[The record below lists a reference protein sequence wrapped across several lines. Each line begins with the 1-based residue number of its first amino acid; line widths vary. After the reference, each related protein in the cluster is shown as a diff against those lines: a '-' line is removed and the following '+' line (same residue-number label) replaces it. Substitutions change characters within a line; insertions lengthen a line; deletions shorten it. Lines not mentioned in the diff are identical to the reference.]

1 MKQQI
6 LKLNANY
13 FPIGIVNWKEA
24 MVDIVSGASY
34 PIDIHYEKDNSG
46 IDKAKISY
54 MNVIKDFKEWS
65 ELPIREYDDYVL
77 GAKSVY
83 RLPSVIICSR
93 YDKIIHKKVIFPTKN
108 NIWRRDK
115 FICGY
120 TGKILD
126 KSSISTDHIT
136 PSSRGGENTWENLI
150 TCDKALNTWKGN
162 RTPKEC
168 GLKLLWKPTKPKN
181 GMIFDTFRDEW
192 DIFIK

>member
-93 YDKIIHKKVIFPTKN
+93 YDKIIHKKVVFPTKN

-115 FICGY
+115 FTCQY
-120 TGKILD
+120 TGEKLSRED
-126 KSSISTDHIT
+126 LSVDHILAT
-136 PSSRGGENTWENLI
+136 SKGGQNTWENLV
-150 TCDKALNTWKGN
+150 TCKKSLNTWKGN
-162 RTPKEC
+162 KTLKEC
-168 GLKLLWKPTKPKN
+168 GLKLLSKPEKPKN
-181 GMIFDTFRDEW
+181 GLVFLMSREEW
-192 DIFIK
+192 EVFL